1 MAPVLLA
8 AALATLQGYVFR
20 ETDGA
25 APRRPMTVELLR
37 EGRSV
42 HRETTQPNGT
52 FEFPKVREGL
62 YTIRGRYNDF
72 VVLEEAVAV
81 SAPGP
86 NFAALMTPK
95 RRAGTGPPFG
105 TVSVAQLAARNDRDH
120 QKKLREAGRLTKSR
134 NFAAAAGLYEETLTK
149 HPSAEAFD
157 TLALLYLQLGRTD
170 EAFGA
175 LEKAIAHDPSYLFP
189 YMHLAAVYLEDR
201 RYKDLL
207 TVATQALQM
216 DPKWVTGYVYL
227 GQAHAGLGDLEAAAR
242 AVQTASD
249 LVRGKAPGPH
259 LLLARIAWERK
270 DCGRAREHLDRY
282 LALHTS
288 ARAAPDLQK
297 SVEMLAGCH

>member
-20 ETDGA
+20 ETDGG
-25 APRRPMTVELLR
+25 APRRPMTVELLQ

-42 HRETTQPNGT
+42 HRETTAPNGN
-52 FEFPKVREGL
+52 FEFSKVREGL
-62 YTIRGRYNDF
+62 YAIRCRYNDF
-72 VVLEEAVAV
+72 VVLEEAVMV
-81 SAPGP
+81 SAAGP

-105 TVSVAQLAARNDRDH
+105 TVSIAQLAARNDRDH
-120 QKKLREAGRLTKSR
+120 QKKLREAGRLTKAR
-134 NFAAAAGLYEETLTK
+134 NFAAAAGLYEEALSK

-157 TLALLYLQLGRTD
+157 TLALLYMQLGRTD
-170 EAFGA
+170 EAFGTF
-175 LEKAIAHDPSYLFP
+175 EKAIAHDPKYLFP

-207 TVATQALQM
+207 AVATQALQM

-297 SVEMLAGCH
+297 SVEMLAGCQ